1 MKKRIL
7 FTLTMVALFVCL
19 LAISISAADMFDSDY
34 TDEVTRFYDTDGV
47 TVLAPEFANVADTEA
62 TAVLKKAD
70 GAYVRVPV
78 YYIFKAS
85 SNNQFNVG
93 GSNFDFSWVSEK
105 LGETEALTVASLA
118 AIEVPYGTT
127 SFSGAIS
134 DDTLSCLTEL
144 VIPSTVTSLP
154 SKFLRN
160 NEVIKKV
167 FICQEK
173 NEDGTVVGVTTIPD
187 YFADTN
193 TSANLSLEFFATEY
207 DYLTSIGSGAF
218 SKTKIKEIVIKAP
231 ITKISGSAFSGCAQL
246 ETININNTGDTIST
260 GGKAF
265 AYCVSLKSATLNGIS
280 LGDYEFELSANTCTS
295 TGLTVVAT
303 NVAKLGTMPFKNFTN
318 LINVDIS
325 GPITSVG
332 GSLFFGCANLATAKI
347 TNTLDTPATCGNNGF
362 DGLKNLESVTL
373 HGICIGGYMFRNT
386 DGPVD
391 MKITATN
398 VGSIGDSA
406 FYNAENTVEIYVS
419 GPITSVGGSLFFG
432 CANLATAKITNTLDT
447 PATCGNNGF
456 DGLKNLESVTLHGI
470 CIGGYM
476 FRNTDGPVD
485 MKITATNVG
494 SIGDSAFYNAENTVE
509 IYVSGPFTSINTGNT
524 FRDCGKLQRLTII
537 NTGDTYVASGNGEV
551 NPELTDLTVK
561 GKVNIGSPA
570 FQKNYK
576 LKNIHLGDGVYE
588 IGSMAFY
595 QCFALETVYLADSI
609 AIIGDKSFDMES
621 AGKQTSAAL
630 TFVDENGNMDNYLPT
645 SLTAIN
651 GHFLKRTTIANTE
664 LIFPKGFTKHTS
676 TQAYDFEGTVYPE
689 GFKLIYLGKMEVINL
704 HCLYNNND
712 PHDITIY
719 LTNNSASDIKNERIN
734 ANVTVTDAGT
744 TVAHGEYA
752 GVDTNGTLE
761 IVIDDRLQNNIK
773 VKDYIKFYF
782 CGSNEICFVTRVN
795 ILWGTNTSKSWGN
808 FVSTPITYEQLE
820 AAYETYNQT
829 AEVRA
834 TIPLKHPIVS
844 APEYSDASCTEDGGI
859 KTYCLG
865 CGQIASIEK
874 TDDALGHDY
883 DIMNP
888 HSIIYTD
895 LTKDGTYIAECARC
909 FDDIQEIVKDTY
921 LFICLGYSASQTG
934 NGISLGFKVNCQAV
948 NKYTSVANITL
959 KYGVF
964 AVSQSKLGTNDIFD
978 ENGNAAS
985 GVINAEIARTDFS
998 AFDIKV
1004 VGFENDTQKS
1014 TKLALGA
1021 YVTVTNGDDVEYSY
1035 IQANEPLE
1043 GAKYSFTSYGEII
1056 K

>member
-318 LINVDIS
+318 LINVDI
-325 GPITSVG
+325 
-332 GSLFFGCANLATAKI
+332 
-347 TNTLDTPATCGNNGF
+347 
-362 DGLKNLESVTL
+362 
-373 HGICIGGYMFRNT
+373 
-386 DGPVD
+386 
-391 MKITATN
+391 
-398 VGSIGDSA
+398 
-406 FYNAENTVEIYVS
+406 S

>member
-347 TNTLDTPATCGNNGF
+347 TNTRDTPATCGNNGF
-362 DGLKNLESVTL
+362 DGLK
-373 HGICIGGYMFRNT
+373 
-386 DGPVD
+386 
-391 MKITATN
+391 K
-398 VGSIGDSA
+398 
-406 FYNAENTVEIYVS
+406 
-419 GPITSVGGSLFFG
+419 
-432 CANLATAKITNTLDT
+432 
-447 PATCGNNGF
+447 
-456 DGLKNLESVTLHGI
+456 LESVTLHGI

>member
-362 DGLKNLESVTL
+362 DGLK
-373 HGICIGGYMFRNT
+373 
-386 DGPVD
+386 
-391 MKITATN
+391 K
-398 VGSIGDSA
+398 
-406 FYNAENTVEIYVS
+406 
-419 GPITSVGGSLFFG
+419 
-432 CANLATAKITNTLDT
+432 
-447 PATCGNNGF
+447 
-456 DGLKNLESVTLHGI
+456 LESVTLHGI

-621 AGKQTSAAL
+621 AGNQTSAAL